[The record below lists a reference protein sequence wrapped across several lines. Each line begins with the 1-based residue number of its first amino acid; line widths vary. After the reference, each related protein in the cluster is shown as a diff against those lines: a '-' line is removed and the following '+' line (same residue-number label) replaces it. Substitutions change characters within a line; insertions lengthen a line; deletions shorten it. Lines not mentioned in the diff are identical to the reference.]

1 AIHIFLATS
10 PIHREYKLL
19 KEPAEVIELAV
30 NMVTYAREKF
40 SIVQWSAEDDS
51 RTELPFLAEIIEKV
65 IDAGATGINLPD
77 TVGYATPLEYGNMFK
92 YVRENVPNIDKAIL
106 SCHCHDD
113 LGLAVANSIAAVENG
128 AEQIEGTINGIGE
141 RAGNVSLEELVVAF
155 HIRSDFYPFTT
166 NITLNEIKRTS

>member
-51 RTELPFLAEIIEKV
+51 RTELPFLAAIVEKV

-77 TVGYATPLEYGNMFK
+77 TVGYATPEEYGYRFQDSTET
-92 YVRENVPNIDKAIL
+92 VRNIEQATI
-106 SCHCHDD
+106 SCHC
-113 LGLAVANSIAAVENG
+113 
-128 AEQIEGTINGIGE
+128 Q
-141 RAGNVSLEELVVAF
+141 
-155 HIRSDFYPFTT
+155 
-166 NITLNEIKRTS
+166 